1 MKLKEVIEE
10 DCRTWEKMYN
20 DGKLLENYMYLN
32 ECKNS
37 KENGLYQLVLNGCE
51 LWYGTLSEINAIVKS
66 MIIRTETNDFLDDQ
80 RQ

>member
-1 MKLKEVIEE
+1 MSLEEVIKR
-10 DCRTWEKMYN
+10 DCRTWEKMQN
-20 DGKLLENYMYLN
+20 DGKLLENYMHLN

-66 MIIRTETNDFLDDQ
+66 MIVRTETNDFLDELV
-80 RQ
+80 R